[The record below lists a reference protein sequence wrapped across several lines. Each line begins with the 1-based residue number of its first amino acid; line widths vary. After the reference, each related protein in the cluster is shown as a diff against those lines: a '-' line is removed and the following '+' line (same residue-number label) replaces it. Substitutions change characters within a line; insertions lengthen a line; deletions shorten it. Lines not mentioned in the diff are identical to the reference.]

1 MALAKIELLV
11 GRGFKKIIDYRRS
24 HCLWMRVIRIPGEVT
39 VEWQMKR
46 TAALA
51 EGKKG
56 RFFNIS

>member
-1 MALAKIELLV
+1 MV

-24 HCLWMRVIRIPGEVT
+24 HSLWIRIIRIPGEFA
-39 VEWQMKR
+39 VERQMKK

-56 RFFNIS
+56 RLFKIS